1 MTQPRRR
8 CLLAGLA
15 AAGAAALP
23 ASGWAREAL
32 RLVVAYPPGGVSDQ
46 VTRALA
52 SLLDAQGAG
61 PVVVENRAGAGGAVG
76 LASMARAAP
85 DGRTLCFS
93 AISPLTQSA
102 AAPVGGRPLAEVV
115 VPVIGVMHTPVLLV
129 GTPAFAGRSFGDL
142 LAAARARPGLLRWAT
157 SGAGTAGHQVLE
169 QVRRATGIDVTHVP
183 YKGGGPQLN
192 DALAGEFELLSTN
205 VAPLQIDYVRAG
217 RFTPLA
223 VGAPARMPVLAAVP
237 TFAELGCPG
246 ANLASL
252 FGLFAPRGTPEVV
265 VRRLNVLLARALAHP
280 ALRNRLLSAGNLP
293 AGSSTAEFAAAILA
307 EAQAGTLR

>member
-15 AAGAAALP
+15 AAGVAALP

-46 VTRALA
+46 ITRALA

-61 PVVVENRAGAGGAVG
+61 PVVVENRAGAGGAVA
-76 LASMARAAP
+76 LASMARTAP

-93 AISPLTQSA
+93 AISPLSQSTV
-102 AAPVGGRPLAEVV
+102 PVGGRPLVEAV

-183 YKGGGPQLN
+183 YKGGGPQLH

-205 VAPLQIDYVRAG
+205 VAPLQIDYVRTG

-223 VGAPARMPVLAAVP
+223 VGAPARVGVLGAVP

-252 FGLFAPRGTPEVV
+252 FGLFAPRGTPDAV
-265 VRRLNVLLARALAHP
+265 VRRVNALLGRALAHP
-280 ALRNRLLSAGNLP
+280 ALRNRLLSSGNLP
-293 AGSSTAEFAAAILA
+293 AGGSAAEFAAAIVA
-307 EAQAGTLR
+307 DAQAGTTR